1 MGRKALFGKPLTQ
14 TERNRRYLDKL
25 KALASQASKPA
36 PSGSGA
42 GPSKSD
48 ALAHNDPRQID
59 LEQFIAS
66 KG

>member
-59 LEQFIAS
+59 LEQFIDS
-66 KG
+66 TR

>member
-1 MGRKALFGKPLTQ
+1 MGRKAIFGKPMTQ
-14 TERNRRYLDKL
+14 SQRNKRHIDKL

-59 LEQFIAS
+59 LEQFIDS
-66 KG
+66 TR

>member
-59 LEQFIAS
+59 LEQFIDS
-66 KG
+66 SR

>member
-1 MGRKALFGKPLTQ
+1 MGRRAIFGKPMTQ
-14 TERNRRYLDKL
+14 SQRNKRHIDKL
-25 KALASQASKPA
+25 KRLASMASK
-36 PSGSGA
+36 SDLNRSEA

>member
-48 ALAHNDPRQID
+48 ALAHDDDPRQTD

-66 KG
+66 M

>member
-25 KALASQASKPA
+25 KALASQASKPDLHR
-36 PSGSGA
+36 SEA
-42 GPSKSD
+42 GPVRKQVPD
-48 ALAHNDPRQID
+48 YDVDPRQTD

-66 KG
+66 K

>member
-1 MGRKALFGKPLTQ
+1 MGRRAIFGKPMTQ
-14 TERNRRYLDKL
+14 SERNRRYLDKL
-25 KALASQASKPA
+25 KALASQASKPDLNR
-36 PSGSGA
+36 SVA

>member
-25 KALASQASKPA
+25 KALASMNQKPA

-48 ALAHNDPRQID
+48 ALAHDVDPRQTD

-66 KG
+66 K